1 MQKQQLEMQMNMQM
15 NMMKETKQMEIQ
27 AQMDLRKYEEEK
39 RKEEREER
47 AREREEEKQR
57 YQEILST
64 LNQSRVPDRDFERD
78 EKILNPPS
86 WTKLESFSAYKSN
99 FQAWHKTYVT
109 AKPFKKNQLLLDSLK
124 SNTDYEGLNQFIV
137 NEIIE
142 NPEIKKESDIVDN
155 ILQKVEEFAKES
167 PWKINADL
175 VRYFFN
181 FEQEKDET
189 SKKYILKFEL
199 LESKLRNHKVGISNM
214 FLANM
219 LIYRSSLTD
228 LERKNVLSRCRLE
241 DNENILKDLKRNF
254 RELNA
259 NSTKDEKGEEVK
271 ITLYGN
277 YERGRAFNR
286 HDERKSRYRSRSQG
300 KPYHHRSGSRSK
312 TPKRRSFSQGR
323 PENSEKEKYSPYK
336 NPERRVYKCSKY
348 NYDGEK
354 DIFDNYTTNIV

>member
-1 MQKQQLEMQMNMQM
+1 MSFSRESLHVYDSTLMETDEELKLSVEDMEEEEIRRKIPRCKVCNRQRFGHPGGISNFGQGHCKGLTMLEIDSEELKVEDRKINIQRKSKRGVKRDAPVSEITENPSAKKLKASETLYIKMMMDMQKQKLEMQMNMQM

-64 LNQSRVPDRDFERD
+64 LNKSRVPDRDFERED
-78 EKILNPPS
+78 KILNPPS
-86 WTKLESFSAYKSN
+86 WTKLKSFSAYKSN
-99 FQAWHKTYVT
+99 IQAWHKTYVT
-109 AKPFKKNQLLLDSLK
+109 AKPFKKNQLLLESLK

-142 NPEIKKESDIVDN
+142 NPEIKKESDIVDI
-155 ILQKVEEFAKES
+155 ILQKVEEFASES

-214 FLANM
+214 FLA
-219 LIYRSSLTD
+219 
-228 LERKNVLSRCRLE
+228 C
-241 DNENILKDLKRNF
+241 
-254 RELNA
+254 
-259 NSTKDEKGEEVK
+259 
-271 ITLYGN
+271 
-277 YERGRAFNR
+277 
-286 HDERKSRYRSRSQG
+286 
-300 KPYHHRSGSRSK
+300 
-312 TPKRRSFSQGR
+312 
-323 PENSEKEKYSPYK
+323 
-336 NPERRVYKCSKY
+336 
-348 NYDGEK
+348 
-354 DIFDNYTTNIV
+354 